1 MESGKRWRRSW
12 ELTSQG
18 PPQLSEFAEL
28 VKRCC
33 AAIEGATGEPIDL
46 RTVRGL
52 LAEIYFRALDLPN
65 LDSGDVVDPSPA
77 LPPLDKSI
85 SDRLASM
92 PISEYWEVF
101 DPLDANNHEADF
113 RLIADDLL
121 EIWRDLRE
129 DSSYL
134 RQEKR
139 SKRIGTGRKDS
150 RRTGVTICCAP
161 SAPSTLAK
169 KDIRKG
175 EAAGP
180 GSRLFF
186 GANLGGNALSSGA
199 STSRGAA
206 QECSPRRKPWVRA
219 ASDPAPEGRKKPLKP
234 MLS

>member
-1 MESGKRWRRSW
+1 
-12 ELTSQG
+12 LTSQG

-129 DSSYL
+129 GLILFETGKALEANWDWKEGFSTHWGNHLLCAL
-134 RQEKR
+134 RA
-139 SKRIGTGRKDS
+139 IHS
-150 RRTGVTICCAP
+150 R
-161 SAPSTLAK
+161 
-169 KDIRKG
+169 
-175 EAAGP
+175 E
-180 GSRLFF
+180 
-186 GANLGGNALSSGA
+186 
-199 STSRGAA
+199 
-206 QECSPRRKPWVRA
+206 
-219 ASDPAPEGRKKPLKP
+219 EGY
-234 MLS
+234 